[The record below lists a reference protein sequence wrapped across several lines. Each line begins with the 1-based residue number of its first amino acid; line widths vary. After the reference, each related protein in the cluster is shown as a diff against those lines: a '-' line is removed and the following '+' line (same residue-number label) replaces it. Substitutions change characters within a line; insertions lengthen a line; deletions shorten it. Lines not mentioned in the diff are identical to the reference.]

1 MSKINMK
8 DHING
13 CVLGYPVIMLI
24 FARFLDYNK
33 PTIITYI
40 MALVLYLLAAFIL
53 SWYMNRIIVCS
64 KKSFMEEEKE
74 IFMPQNN
81 KYNDKLNTLDMLI
94 NDMDKN
100 SDDLDYYISNLKSI
114 VNDPNFD
121 IDTFT
126 DEYIIRKYGDERA
139 SRS

>member
-53 SWYMNRIIVCS
+53 SWYMNRIIVCD
-64 KKSFMEEEKE
+64 KKLLMEEK

-81 KYNDKLNTLDMLI
+81 KYNDKLSTLDMLI

-100 SDDLDYYISNLKSI
+100 HDIDYYISNLKSI

-126 DEYIIRKYGDERA
+126 NEYIMRKHGGEKA